1 MEPYSMTNNNPNFI
15 GSFQIETNLC
25 DKIIDFFNKNKGL
38 QSKGEVINGVDE
50 TKKKSVDISVNP
62 KDLYKPDYQNLRIYF
77 DHLFN
82 CYTEYRAQWPFLN
95 EVFEKVDIGSFNIQK
110 YSPGG
115 HFNKL
120 HSERTSIKT
129 LHRLFAFMT
138 YLNDDF
144 EDGETFFEHYSL
156 SVKPK
161 KGKTLIWPAEWTHAH
176 KGNVVNNGS
185 KYIITGWLNIAI

>member
-1 MEPYSMTNNNPNFI
+1 MTNNNPNFI
-15 GSFQIETNLC
+15 GIFQIDTSLC
-25 DKIIDFFNKNKGL
+25 DKIIDFFNENKSL

-50 TKKKSVDISVNP
+50 TKKKSVDIAVNP
-62 KDLYKPDYQNLRIYF
+62 KDLSKPDYQYLKIYF

-82 CYTEYRAQWPFLN
+82 CYSEYRAQWPFLN
-95 EVFEKVDIGSFNIQK
+95 EVFEKVDIGSFNIQM
-110 YSPGG
+110 YPPGG
-115 HFNKL
+115 HFSKI

-144 EDGETFFEHYSL
+144 EDGETLFEHYSL

-176 KGNVVNNGS
+176 KGNVVSNGS

>member
-50 TKKKSVDISVNP
+50 TKKKSVDIAVNP

>member
-1 MEPYSMTNNNPNFI
+1 MEPHLMTNINPNFI
-15 GSFQIETNLC
+15 GTFQIDTSLC
-25 DKIIDFFNKNKGL
+25 DKIIDFFNENESL
-38 QSKGEVINGVDE
+38 QSKGETVNGVDE
-50 TKKKSVDISVNP
+50 AKKKSIDIGVNP
-62 KDLYKPDYQNLRIYF
+62 KDLSKPEYQNLKIYF

-82 CYTEYRAQWPFLN
+82 CYSDYRAQWPFLN
-95 EVFEKVDIGSFNIQK
+95 EIFKKVDIGSFNIQM

-115 HFNKL
+115 HFSKL

-156 SVKPK
+156 SVKPEI
-161 KGKTLIWPAEWTHAH
+161 GKTLIWPAEWTHAH

>member
-1 MEPYSMTNNNPNFI
+1 MTNNNPNFI
-15 GSFQIETNLC
+15 GIFQIDTSLC
-25 DKIIDFFNKNKGL
+25 DKIIDFFNKNQSL

-50 TKKKSVDISVNP
+50 TKKKSVDIAVNP
-62 KDLYKPDYQNLRIYF
+62 KDLSKPDYQYLKIYF

-82 CYTEYRAQWPFLN
+82 CYSEYRTQWPFLN
-95 EVFEKVDIGSFNIQK
+95 EVFEKVDIGSFNIQM
-110 YSPGG
+110 YPPGG
-115 HFNKL
+115 HFSKL

-144 EDGETFFEHYSL
+144 EDGETLFEHYSF
-156 SVKPK
+156 SVKPEI
-161 KGKTLIWPAEWTHAH
+161 GKTLIWPAEWTHAH

>member
-1 MEPYSMTNNNPNFI
+1 M
-15 GSFQIETNLC
+15 
-25 DKIIDFFNKNKGL
+25 
-38 QSKGEVINGVDE
+38 
-50 TKKKSVDISVNP
+50 
-62 KDLYKPDYQNLRIYF
+62 
-77 DHLFN
+77 
-82 CYTEYRAQWPFLN
+82 N
-95 EVFEKVDIGSFNIQK
+95 EVFEKVDVGSFNIQM

-115 HFNKL
+115 HFSKL

-138 YLNDDF
+138 YLNEDF
-144 EDGETFFEHYSL
+144 ENGETVFEHYSL

-176 KGNVVNNGS
+176 KGNVVNDGS

>member
-1 MEPYSMTNNNPNFI
+1 MTNNNPNFI
-15 GSFQIETNLC
+15 GTFQIDISLC
-25 DKIIDFFNKNKGL
+25 DKIINFFNENQSL

-50 TKKKSVDISVNP
+50 TKKKSVDIAVNP
-62 KDLYKPDYQNLRIYF
+62 KDLSKPDYQNLKIYF

-82 CYTEYRAQWPFLN
+82 CYKEYRVQWPFLN
-95 EVFEKVDIGSFNIQK
+95 EVFEKVDIGSFNIQM
-110 YSPGG
+110 YPPGG
-115 HFNKL
+115 HFTKL

-138 YLNDDF
+138 YLNDNF

-176 KGNVVNNGS
+176 KGNVVSNGS

>member
-1 MEPYSMTNNNPNFI
+1 MANINPNFI
-15 GSFQIETNLC
+15 GTFQIDTNLC
-25 DKIIDFFNKNKGL
+25 DKIVDFFNENKSL
-38 QSKGEVINGVDE
+38 QSKGETVNGVDE
-50 TKKKSVDISVNP
+50 AKKKSIDIGINP
-62 KDLYKPDYQNLRIYF
+62 KNLSKPEYQNLKIYF

-82 CYTEYRAQWPFLN
+82 CYSDYRAQWPFLN
-95 EVFEKVDIGSFNIQK
+95 EIFKKVDIGSFNIQM

-115 HFNKL
+115 HFSKL

-138 YLNDDF
+138 YLNEDF
-144 EDGETFFEHYSL
+144 DNGETFFEHYSL

-176 KGNVVNNGS
+176 KGNMVNNGS

>member
-1 MEPYSMTNNNPNFI
+1 MTNINPNFI
-15 GSFQIETNLC
+15 GTFQIDTNLC
-25 DKIIDFFNKNKGL
+25 DKIVDFFNENKSL
-38 QSKGEVINGVDE
+38 QSKGETVNGVDE
-50 TKKKSVDISVNP
+50 AKKKSIDIGINP
-62 KDLYKPDYQNLRIYF
+62 KNLSKPEYQNLKIYF

-82 CYTEYRAQWPFLN
+82 CYSDYRAQWPFLN
-95 EVFEKVDIGSFNIQK
+95 EIFKKVDIGSFNIQM

-115 HFNKL
+115 HFSKL

-138 YLNDDF
+138 YLNEDF
-144 EDGETFFEHYSL
+144 DDGETFFEHYSL

-176 KGNVVNNGS
+176 KGNMVNNGS

>member
-1 MEPYSMTNNNPNFI
+1 MTNNNPNFI
-15 GSFQIETNLC
+15 GIFQIDTSLC
-25 DKIIDFFNKNKGL
+25 DKIIDFFNENKSL

-50 TKKKSVDISVNP
+50 TKKKSVDIAVNP
-62 KDLYKPDYQNLRIYF
+62 KDLSKPDYQYLKIYF

-82 CYTEYRAQWPFLN
+82 CYSEYRAQWPFLN
-95 EVFEKVDIGSFNIQK
+95 EVFEKVDIGSFNIQM
-110 YSPGG
+110 YPPGG
-115 HFNKL
+115 HFSKL

-144 EDGETFFEHYSL
+144 EDGETQFEHYSL
-156 SVKPK
+156 SVKPEI
-161 KGKTLIWPAEWTHAH
+161 GKTLIWPAEWTHAH
-176 KGNVVNNGS
+176 KGNEVNNGS

>member
-1 MEPYSMTNNNPNFI
+1 MTNNNPNFI
-15 GSFQIETNLC
+15 GIFQVDTSLC
-25 DKIIDFFNKNKGL
+25 DKIIDFFNENQSL

-50 TKKKSVDISVNP
+50 TKKKSVDIAVNP
-62 KDLYKPDYQNLRIYF
+62 KDLSKPDYQNLKIYF
-77 DHLFN
+77 DYLFN
-82 CYTEYRAQWPFLN
+82 CYKEYRVQWPFLN
-95 EVFEKVDIGSFNIQK
+95 EVFEKVDIGSFNIQM
-110 YSPGG
+110 YPPGG
-115 HFNKL
+115 HFTKL

-144 EDGETFFEHYSL
+144 EDGETLFEHYSL

-176 KGNVVNNGS
+176 KGNVVSNGS

>member
-1 MEPYSMTNNNPNFI
+1 MTNNNPNFI

-50 TKKKSVDISVNP
+50 TKKKSVDIAVNP

>member
-1 MEPYSMTNNNPNFI
+1 MLYSMNNNNPNFI
-15 GSFQIETNLC
+15 GTFQIDSNLC
-25 DKIIDFFNKNKGL
+25 DKIIDFFNENKSL
-38 QSKGEVINGVDE
+38 QSKGEIINEVDE
-50 TKKKSVDISVNP
+50 TKKKSVDIAVYP
-62 KDLYKPDYQNLRIYF
+62 KDLSKPGYQNLKIYF

-82 CYTEYRAQWPFLN
+82 CYSEYRAQWPFLN
-95 EVFEKVDIGSFNIQK
+95 EVFEKVDIGSFNIQM

-115 HFNKL
+115 HFSKL

-144 EDGETFFEHYSL
+144 ENGETFFEHYSL
-156 SVKPK
+156 SVKPE

-185 KYIITGWLNIAI
+185 KYIITGWFNIAV

>member
-1 MEPYSMTNNNPNFI
+1 MTNNNPNFI

-50 TKKKSVDISVNP
+50 TKKKSVDIAVNP

-176 KGNVVNNGS
+176 KGNVVSNGS

>member
-1 MEPYSMTNNNPNFI
+1 MLNKNPDFI
-15 GSFQIETNLC
+15 GTFKIDTNIC
-25 DKIIDFFNKNKGL
+25 DKIISFFNENSSL
-38 QSKGEVINGVDE
+38 HSKGEIVSGVDE
-50 TKKKSVDISVNP
+50 SKKKSTDLIINP
-62 KDLYKPDYQNLRIYF
+62 KDLIKPNYINLKIYF

-82 CYTEYRAQWPFLN
+82 CYSEYRAQWPFLN
-95 EVFEKVDIGSFNIQK
+95 EVFEKVDIGPFIIQM

-144 EDGETFFEHYSL
+144 QDGETFFEHYSL
-156 SVKPK
+156 SIKPE

-176 KGNVVNNGS
+176 RGNVVNDGS
-185 KYIITGWLNIAI
+185 KYIITGWLNIAIS

>member
-1 MEPYSMTNNNPNFI
+1 MTNNNPNFI
-15 GSFQIETNLC
+15 GIFQIDTSLC
-25 DKIIDFFNKNKGL
+25 DKIIDFFNKNQSL

-50 TKKKSVDISVNP
+50 TKKKSVDIAVNP
-62 KDLYKPDYQNLRIYF
+62 KDLSKPDYQYLKIYF

-82 CYTEYRAQWPFLN
+82 CYSEYRAQWPFLN
-95 EVFEKVDIGSFNIQK
+95 EVFEKIDIGSFNIQM
-110 YSPGG
+110 YPPGG
-115 HFNKL
+115 HFSKL

-144 EDGETFFEHYSL
+144 EDGETLFEHYSF
-156 SVKPK
+156 SVKPEI
-161 KGKTLIWPAEWTHAH
+161 GKTLIWPAEWTHAH

-185 KYIITGWLNIAI
+185 KYIITGWLNIAT

>member
-50 TKKKSVDISVNP
+50 TKKKSVDIAVNP
-62 KDLYKPDYQNLRIYF
+62 KDLSKPDYQNLKIYF

-82 CYTEYRAQWPFLN
+82 CYKEYRVQWPFLN
-95 EVFEKVDIGSFNIQK
+95 EVFEKVDIGSFNIQM
-110 YSPGG
+110 YPPGG
-115 HFNKL
+115 HFTKL

-144 EDGETFFEHYSL
+144 EDGETLFEHYSL

>member
-1 MEPYSMTNNNPNFI
+1 MANINPNFI
-15 GSFQIETNLC
+15 GTFQIDTNLC
-25 DKIIDFFNKNKGL
+25 DKIVDFFNENKSL
-38 QSKGEVINGVDE
+38 QSKGETVNGVDE
-50 TKKKSVDISVNP
+50 AKKKSIDIGINP
-62 KDLYKPDYQNLRIYF
+62 KNLSKPEYQNLKIYF

-82 CYTEYRAQWPFLN
+82 CYSDYRAQWPFLN
-95 EVFEKVDIGSFNIQK
+95 EIFKKVDIGSFNIQM

-115 HFNKL
+115 HFSKL

-138 YLNDDF
+138 YLNEDF
-144 EDGETFFEHYSL
+144 DDGETFFEHYSL

-176 KGNVVNNGS
+176 KGNMVNNGS

>member
-25 DKIIDFFNKNKGL
+25 DKIIDFFIKNKGL

-50 TKKKSVDISVNP
+50 TKKKSVDIAVNP

-110 YSPGG
+110 YYPGG

>member
-1 MEPYSMTNNNPNFI
+1 MTNINPNFI
-15 GSFQIETNLC
+15 GTFQIDTNLC
-25 DKIIDFFNKNKGL
+25 DKIVDFFNENKSL
-38 QSKGEVINGVDE
+38 QSKGETVNGVDE
-50 TKKKSVDISVNP
+50 AKKKSIDIGINP
-62 KDLYKPDYQNLRIYF
+62 KNLSKPEYQNLKIYF

-82 CYTEYRAQWPFLN
+82 CYSDYRAQWPFLN
-95 EVFEKVDIGSFNIQK
+95 EIFKKVDIGSFNIQM
-110 YSPGG
+110 YSSGG
-115 HFNKL
+115 HFSKL

-138 YLNDDF
+138 YLNEDF
-144 EDGETFFEHYSL
+144 DDGETFFEHYSL

-176 KGNVVNNGS
+176 KGNMVNNGS

>member
-1 MEPYSMTNNNPNFI
+1 MEPHFMTNINPNFI
-15 GSFQIETNLC
+15 GTFQIDTNLC
-25 DKIIDFFNKNKGL
+25 DKIVDFFNENKSL
-38 QSKGEVINGVDE
+38 QSKGETVNGVDE
-50 TKKKSVDISVNP
+50 AKKKSIDIGINP
-62 KDLYKPDYQNLRIYF
+62 KNLSKPEYQNLKIYF

-82 CYTEYRAQWPFLN
+82 CYSDYRAQWPFLN
-95 EVFEKVDIGSFNIQK
+95 EIFKKVDIGSFNIQM

-115 HFNKL
+115 HFSKL

-138 YLNDDF
+138 YLNEDF
-144 EDGETFFEHYSL
+144 DDGETFFEHYSL

-176 KGNVVNNGS
+176 KGNMVNNGS

>member
-50 TKKKSVDISVNP
+50 TKKKSVDIAVNP

-161 KGKTLIWPAEWTHAH
+161 KGKTLIWPSEWTHAH